1 MGACT
6 FICVG
11 LNCAWTDRAAAPL
24 SSSYAAA
31 LEQALGGGPGDV
43 RVVSTRKVKPITE
56 EYLRQQGRFAPD

>member
-6 FICVG
+6 FVCVG

-43 RVVSTRKVKPITE
+43 RGRLDPEGETDTE
-56 EYLRQQGRFAPD
+56 EYLRRQGGFAPD